1 MYTHT
6 HTYIHMYIYVL
17 PWGKQ
22 WSDRRWSRGN
32 NFWVCRDGKWNN
44 EHGTPA
50 TGWYCI
56 VGTSLLSTFSNDL
69 RPDPL
74 TCLGPGVFM
83 GIPTSYDQI
92 RVAHIIS
99 TILVSATLF
108 ESWAS
113 QSISSWNVKFGISYK
128 PPSGWG
134 KISLK
139 LWLAFRMASVNIL
152 RLTINSF
159 PVFWLSKILNFE
171 RYSTEPLKNISLFS
185 YEISV
190 FSLNSSDWFLILET
204 KERMVTSIE
213 LLAESFFT
221 LTMTLKFTRNQKRE

>member
-1 MYTHT
+1 
-6 HTYIHMYIYVL
+6 
-17 PWGKQ
+17 
-22 WSDRRWSRGN
+22 
-32 NFWVCRDGKWNN
+32 
-44 EHGTPA
+44 
-50 TGWYCI
+50 
-56 VGTSLLSTFSNDL
+56 
-69 RPDPL
+69 
-74 TCLGPGVFM
+74 M

-139 LWLAFRMASVNIL
+139 LWLAFRMACVNIL